1 MLSRETTLQTA
12 KLPWPVCQ
20 SKLMHD
26 SQAHSVFTL
35 AVKKKIKL
43 QNTVSR
49 SQVSDLET
57 EGPFGGNGW
66 EPTAGKGC
74 S

>member
-35 AVKKKIKL
+35 AVKKK
-43 QNTVSR
+43 
-49 SQVSDLET
+49 
-57 EGPFGGNGW
+57 
-66 EPTAGKGC
+66 
-74 S
+74 